1 MRKLAVGSR
10 VTRHAEVVK
19 LAGIFF
25 VHENAGF
32 SFGAMSI
39 EVKLAHLRLFI
50 DASGMSE
57 GTFVFRLLSRKGKG
71 GEEIS
76 EVKLRSFT
84 VNGNF
89 ICWSQHTEIHFDLF
103 ERVEH
108 IVKDTF

>member
-57 GTFVFRLLSRKGKG
+57 GTFVFRLLRRKWKGRRVGSGKEGRGKKGK
-71 GEEIS
+71 
-76 EVKLRSFT
+76 
-84 VNGNF
+84 
-89 ICWSQHTEIHFDLF
+89 
-103 ERVEH
+103 
-108 IVKDTF
+108 KDDE